1 MVETFQSLPFFYKER
16 KNGIIHMRNN
26 IRIYEVKS
34 EYIKYLNNYQKHI
47 FTQAQEKDKR
57 KYIGI
62 VFEVKGIKYFAP
74 LSSFKDKHKQMK
86 EGVDFIKIKDY
97 AVINLNNM
105 IPVPDSQIVDI
116 DINKEKNAS
125 YRYLLQAE
133 SREVNKQKNRIRKN
147 AEIVYSHKKHNGV
160 STPLAKRTN
169 NFELLD
175 QLHILIIGHCLAAH
189 TFQMICVEL
198 TINHHKSLLLKKF
211 CQKNKCYLGTI
222 LNVCEHALSEKT
234 FIQTYAVKSTGKLA
248 VYIGLKA

>member
-47 FTQAQEKDKR
+47 FTQAQE
-57 KYIGI
+57 
-62 VFEVKGIKYFAP
+62 
-74 LSSFKDKHKQMK
+74 
-86 EGVDFIKIKDY
+86 
-97 AVINLNNM
+97 
-105 IPVPDSQIVDI
+105 
-116 DINKEKNAS
+116 
-125 YRYLLQAE
+125 
-133 SREVNKQKNRIRKN
+133 KNRIRKN

-198 TINHHKSLLLKKF
+198 TVNHHKSPLLKKF

-234 FIQTYAVKSTGKLA
+234 FTQTYAVKSTGKLA

>member
-105 IPVPDSQIVDI
+105 IPVPDSQIVDF
-116 DINKEKNAS
+116 KEGYNEPNEGKGTFTQTNFYS
-125 YRYLLQAE
+125 LQKLPD
-133 SREVNKQKNRIRKN
+133 SL
-147 AEIVYSHKKHNGV
+147 
-160 STPLAKRTN
+160 TFLAK
-169 NFELLD
+169 NFMTKEEL
-175 QLHILIIGHCLAAH
+175 GKV
-189 TFQMICVEL
+189 TVF
-198 TINHHKSLLLKKF
+198 KK
-211 CQKNKCYLGTI
+211 
-222 LNVCEHALSEKT
+222 
-234 FIQTYAVKSTGKLA
+234 
-248 VYIGLKA
+248 